1 MPLYPNGTGTASL
14 MAASCR
20 HPCLPSPCRKVF
32 VVPNTSLPSSPI
44 TSVTRIFIPPNFGL
58 DINGNLA
65 NARAFHR
72 PTSPRVVGPQREADA
87 SRVRSFPQRL
97 SAALRSL
104 FPFPFACSPALSS
117 CPTTML
123 RIVLTAAVTIS
134 PRRLTPLS
142 KRTDDLQVHCGL
154 VVSYYSRADG
164 SVALG
169 VHRWQSIASHSTT
182 TPPFDELVRLSSPS
196 SPLRTLLLATKR
208 IKTELLDTPVSRAM
222 LVLCSRDLAPP

>member
-44 TSVTRIFIPPNFGL
+44 TSVARIFIPPNVGL
-58 DINGNLA
+58 DINGHLA
-65 NARAFHR
+65 NARAFRR
-72 PTSPRVVGPQREADA
+72 PTSPRVVGPQREADGKCRLVA
-87 SRVRSFPQRL
+87 VPRRSYHSIRSEAHIRRQRAASFPQRL

-117 CPTTML
+117 CTTTML
-123 RIVLTAAVTIS
+123 RIVLAAAVTLS
-134 PRRLTPLS
+134 PRRSTPLS
-142 KRTDDLQVHCGL
+142 KRTDDLQVHRGL

-169 VHRWQSIASHSTT
+169 VVSHVCTVFRS
-182 TPPFDELVRLSSPS
+182 
-196 SPLRTLLLATKR
+196 
-208 IKTELLDTPVSRAM
+208 
-222 LVLCSRDLAPP
+222 